1 MLRLSAISVIVFATA
16 LPAAAADDSTLS
28 ARFAPSFKIAPLPQT
43 EERAPVCSPPP
54 CALQLPTDAWK
65 HDATRRG
72 TGNYLNEDAV
82 VIDRSRR
89 DALAARFT
97 ETPPLETKI
106 GDTSCLSTLNLIPGF
121 KGGAMTKVLHC
132 GF

>member
-1 MLRLSAISVIVFATA
+1 MLRLPAISAIVLVAA
-16 LPAAAADDSTLS
+16 LPAAADDLTLS
-28 ARFAPSFKIAPLPQT
+28 AKFAPSFKTAPSPHTDDQ
-43 EERAPVCSPPP
+43 APVCSPPP
-54 CALQLPTDAWK
+54 CALQLPNDAWK
-65 HDATRRG
+65 RDAARRG
-72 TGNYLNEDAV
+72 TEDYLNEDAV

-89 DALAARFT
+89 NALATRFI